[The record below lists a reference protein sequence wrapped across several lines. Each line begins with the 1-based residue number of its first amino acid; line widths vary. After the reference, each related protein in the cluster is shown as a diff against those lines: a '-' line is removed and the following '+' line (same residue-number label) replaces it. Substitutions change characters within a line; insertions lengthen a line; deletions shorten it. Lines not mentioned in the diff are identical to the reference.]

1 MLFWDA
7 KPVVHFFDRTA
18 GKRDGDAAAIAWTDS
33 VADMPTTEI
42 AAVTSMALP
51 GAPAEGGAP
60 TVTGV
65 VATPS
70 SGVAFPGDTITLTLD
85 MSAAVTVTG
94 VPTLTLND
102 GGTATYSGGSG
113 SSALTFTTVVTNSD
127 RTVATLAI
135 TGVSLPPGAAVTGAS
150 GDVANLAGAVT
161 TLTGLGV
168 DPPTAGSYVDGS
180 GGAPTGTPQLP
191 NILSGYATRPAWQVA
206 GVDYAVGVP
215 SSTVLKD
222 PTAGG
227 ILPAGATY
235 NASNHT
241 VTVTGNGVTL
251 DGFDF
256 SLHNGISLV
265 IQSSNVTVQNC
276 NFVVGS
282 NQGSLGRVVDVTSSA
297 GNVSFLY
304 NEFNGNDVAVTA
316 QSGALLSIQNKGT
329 INFQYNYFHNTGGD
343 CIDFGGGPQVE
354 NIEYN
359 VFSNIGINTAHADT
373 LQWYG
378 SHVTSGEIG
387 FNTFYQGV
395 PQSGPGMGELVIG
408 PGGSGATMSDMMVNN
423 DTVIQAVAGSGN
435 FTVGF
440 ETDPGTSANN
450 VTFHDLYIDP
460 TGAVGYTGMWL
471 YPTGSYND
479 YLATPTTFSNITNM
493 VTGTTYTAL
502 PHTQSYFV
510 APDPNGV
517 TPSLND
523 IYGITASPG
532 SGTEFTGNTVT
543 FTMTLDTAYTVTGTP
558 TLTLNDGGTATYSGG
573 SGTSTLTFTY
583 KVAPTDKIVSA
594 LAVTGVNLPAGASV
608 TDAVGNAANLSS
620 EQVTFSSLAVDP
632 PCFCRGTHI
641 ATPDGEVPVERLR
654 AGDVVTT
661 LAGTH
666 RRLRWVGFGRTLVTP
681 RYRDHASVVV
691 VRRDALADGVPHR
704 DLYVTHGHSFYFDG
718 VLIPAAHLVN
728 HRSIAWVDDA
738 RVVEYYHLELDSHD
752 VILAEGAA
760 AESYRDDDNSQYF
773 HNVAD
778 RPAAR
783 PLPSCAPVLHDHPT
797 VKRIWRALHE
807 RAGRLDVALTEDPDL
822 HLLADGERLD
832 AERVG
837 RRVWRFRLPRP
848 VSDLRIV
855 SRSAIPAMV
864 GTEPDQR
871 RLGVALRRI
880 VLARRGARQA
890 IGWDDARLTA
900 GFHDPEPLDRHR
912 WTDGEAALPLALL
925 ASLRAGATVELHVN
939 GLLPYPVTEPSRHLP
954 EGSPLRAGAEPSG
967 AAVVVP
973 ASEVELART
982 ERAER
987 MRRRG
992 YGIVHDPELRVLA
1005 DDGEAIAL
1013 HRFGERLCLAVPAG
1027 ARRLR
1032 LASRQATPVD
1042 LDVATGDRRRLGVAL
1057 AQLRLDG
1064 ILVPLD
1070 DPRLLDGWHAP
1081 EPGFR
1086 WTNGAA
1092 VLDVTGIAVVELRL
1106 AAIPLPYVTPTPLDL
1121 PRQAAG

>member
-1 MLFWDA
+1 MLFSDVESITKFSSHA
-7 KPVVHFFDRTA
+7 PGRRRAEEVGFAGTQVAPERLVAASATLSAPHPVH
-18 GKRDGDAAAIAWTDS
+18 S
-33 VADMPTTEI
+33 
-42 AAVTSMALP
+42 
-51 GAPAEGGAP
+51 GGAVP
-60 TVTGV
+60 TVTAV
-65 VATPS
+65 LATPS
-70 SGVAFPGDTITLTLD
+70 LGIEYPGDTITITLD
-85 MSAAVTVTG
+85 MSTAVTVTG
-94 VPTLTLND
+94 VPTLALND
-102 GGTATYSGGSG
+102 GGSATYSGGSG
-113 SSALTFTTVVTNSD
+113 SNALTFTTVVTNSD

-135 TGVSLPPGAAVTGAS
+135 TAVSEPSGAVIADAS
-150 GDVANLAGAVT
+150 GHVANLAGAIT

-168 DPPTAGSYVDGS
+168 DPPTTGSYVDGS
-180 GGAPTGTPQLP
+180 AGAPAGTPQLP
-191 NILSGYATRPAWQVA
+191 TLLNGYAARPPWKVA
-206 GVDYAVGVP
+206 GVDYPVGVP
-215 SSTVLKD
+215 SGTSLKN
-222 PTAGG
+222 PTTIAMPGVSVSG
-227 ILPAGATY
+227 TSV
-235 NASNHT
+235 N
-241 VTVTGNGVTL
+241 VTGSNVTL
-251 DGFDF
+251 DGYDF
-256 SLHNGISLV
+256 SQYVVNIESGATNTVIKNSLFNQSGSFEFGIHAMPG
-265 IQSSNVTVQNC
+265 SSNLTLLNNTFSGGGGITVYDDGSGTFVGEYNYFINTAGDGVDFGTGALTGHASYNVFDNLGMSGGHPDSLQFYNDPVT
-276 NFVVGS
+276 NFVISFNTIYQPNPSGMQGIQVSGGNVTNDTVENNVIVAKGPSPTIDMSYSISVGVSSGYTLDGAIVSNNYIDTTGAYGPFYPPNGS
-282 NQGSLGRVVDVTSSA
+282 NLTYTDNVNLATGTDFSSPKGTATSDVTS
-297 GNVSFLY
+297 VS
-304 NEFNGNDVAVTA
+304 
-316 QSGALLSIQNKGT
+316 
-329 INFQYNYFHNTGGD
+329 
-343 CIDFGGGPQVE
+343 
-354 NIEYN
+354 
-359 VFSNIGINTAHADT
+359 
-373 LQWYG
+373 
-378 SHVTSGEIG
+378 
-387 FNTFYQGV
+387 
-395 PQSGPGMGELVIG
+395 
-408 PGGSGATMSDMMVNN
+408 
-423 DTVIQAVAGSGN
+423 
-435 FTVGF
+435 
-440 ETDPGTSANN
+440 
-450 VTFHDLYIDP
+450 
-460 TGAVGYTGMWL
+460 
-471 YPTGSYND
+471 
-479 YLATPTTFSNITNM
+479 
-493 VTGTTYTAL
+493 
-502 PHTQSYFV
+502 
-510 APDPNGV
+510 
-517 TPSLND
+517 
-523 IYGITASPG
+523 ASPS
-532 SGTEFTGNTVT
+532 SGTEVVGDTI
-543 FTMTLDTAYTVTGTP
+543 TLTLHMDQAMTVTGTP
-558 TLTLNDGGTATYSGG
+558 TLSLNDGGTATYSGG

-583 KVAPTDKIVSA
+583 TVGGGGQSVPA
-594 LAVTGVNLPAGASV
+594 LAVTGVNLPSGAGIKDSVGNPANLAGAV
-608 TDAVGNAANLSS
+608 T
-620 EQVTFSSLAVDP
+620 TFSSLAVDP

-661 LAGTH
+661 LSGVP